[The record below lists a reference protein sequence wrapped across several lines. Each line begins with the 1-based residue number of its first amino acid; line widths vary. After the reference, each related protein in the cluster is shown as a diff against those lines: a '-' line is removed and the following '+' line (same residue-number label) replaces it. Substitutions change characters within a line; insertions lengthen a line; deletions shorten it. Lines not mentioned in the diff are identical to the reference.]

1 MADLAFLKGFQF
13 FDSSGDPLNGGLIR
27 IYDAGTTSTRTV
39 YQDTLAATP
48 WSQPITLTSA
58 GRLTGSIYVPEGA
71 WKFLITTAADTS
83 FASPIVSEDNI
94 PGATASATSF
104 ATPLTPILSKSAN
117 YTIVAADL
125 GSVIRADATG
135 GAFTLT
141 LPSAAATTSGKG
153 FWVMQVGTSGAVT
166 LATVSSQTINGVT
179 TFVLRPQYAHVWIVS
194 DGTNW
199 SAQPSKLLAAA
210 AAKTTTYTVTPA
222 DDGRLIKCDATS
234 AGFTV
239 TLPTVALAGDGFR
252 VGVIKTDA
260 SANVVTVD
268 GDGAETL
275 DGAANYALNSRYDS
289 VWLRCDG
296 SAWWIEEQPK
306 DAQLTVWAGYTLA
319 QAVAAMSPATTSLQ
333 GPVLELATT
342 AETTTGTDTARVVTP
357 DGLAGSIYGTFVVS
371 ILVYSDAEDVSTGDG
386 AGDVFWRVP
395 SMCNGMD
402 LVAVGMHVQTAGV
415 TGTLTV
421 QIANVTQAAD
431 MLSTRLTIDTGEK
444 DTITAAAAAVI
455 DAGNDDVVT
464 GDEIRID
471 VDVTQTT
478 KAKGLIVDLAFRT
491 P

>member
-1 MADLAFLKGFQF
+1 MADLAFLKGYQF

-39 YQDTLAATP
+39 YQDSAAATP

-58 GRLTGSIYVPEGA
+58 GRLSYSIYVPEGA
-71 WKFLITTAADTS
+71 WKFVITTAADTG

-94 PGATASATSF
+94 PGASASATSF
-104 ATPLTPILSKSAN
+104 ATPLTPVLSKSAN

-222 DDGRLIKCDATS
+222 DDGRLISCDAT
-234 AGFTV
+234 AGAFTV

-252 VGVIKTDA
+252 IGLKKID
-260 SANVVTVD
+260 SGANAITVD
-268 GDGAETL
+268 GDGSETI
-275 DGAANYALNSRYDS
+275 DGATTQTLAKQYDT
-289 VWLRCDG
+289 VWLRCTGAVWYIEAQPLDSDLKTIAG
-296 SAWWIEEQPK
+296 LTATTNNFIQSASSAWASRTPTEVT
-306 DAQLTVWAGYTLA
+306 ASLNA
-319 QAVAAMSPATTSLQ
+319 ATTALQ
-333 GPVLELATT
+333 GMVELATA
-342 AETTTGTDTARVVTP
+342 AEYRTGTDTGRVGAVDQLWASAAEVTLTDAATIAVDFSTFINGVVTLTDNRAMGNP
-357 DGLAGSIYGTFVVS
+357 TNEKVGQSGVIRIVQDGTGSRTLSYGTDWEF
-371 ILVYSDAEDVSTGDG
+371 
-386 AGDVFWRVP
+386 AG
-395 SMCNGMD
+395 G
-402 LVAVGMHVQTAGV
+402 TAPV
-415 TGTLTV
+415 
-421 QIANVTQAAD
+421 
-431 MLSTRLTIDTGEK
+431 LSTP
-444 DTITAAAAAVI
+444 AASQDLLFYHIIAS
-455 DAGNDDVVT
+455 N
-464 GDEIRID
+464 RIFANL
-471 VDVTQTT
+471 V
-478 KAKGLIVDLAFRT
+478 KAIA
-491 P
+491 